1 MAGRTFSVGAKLP
14 RIADALEL
22 NREGV
27 IASTLEVL
35 IDMGFERA
43 RYYEAA
49 YDFAAKKDVVVLTA
63 QVPKSDS
70 EDLVGELFDYATS
83 TLKTSDSDP
92 MPAVGEPSEESADD
106 PPWVGKLDLRDKVWV
121 EIPVLAGNRR
131 LGVLAGDWTGKAAD
145 LTDVDRE
152 ALRMVGTQLGS
163 HLGLKPITMLRVFRD
178 RDEDLAEMSVEQIVI
193 DSARRLAKMLD
204 VAATAVFAFSWPH
217 QTLTKIDESV
227 AGRFKS
233 RHARLDEL
241 EEQYA
246 VGEYLTGSAWEDD
259 EVRHVVSFDSLDRE
273 GKDLVAPDSRRWHAE
288 LLGEVRS
295 VMYTIVG
302 GLDKRYLIRF
312 INRANRPELPFLA
325 ELSLLDAMVPDLR
338 SEVDGVVATRR
349 SQSLEDMAQLTAQ
362 VTDPK
367 ELVLR
372 VTEALTAE
380 AVDHFAVVC
389 HQEEAAQFGF
399 SAFRGGDLS
408 GEPLSREAEWQ
419 EDPLYATAVRS
430 QGHSVRRLA
439 DHKGELASRFRGA
452 GFRSVLTLPLSAG
465 QTRGAFFIPMKDAG
479 GGTKSGQLPN
489 GCGFGTVS
497 LLHAYSR
504 LIANSV
510 ETSHSRAK
518 ADGARRALGSLG
530 HELRTPLAAMQSELE
545 MSMNTAKRTLRAV
558 DIEPRER
565 ARLLGDIAKREE
577 QMNERSM
584 EVDHALRL
592 SPIVARESE
601 NKLQVHFERA
611 RIVRVVERAVE
622 ETEEI
627 LRKQPDNAGRRYTF
641 EIADSCTTLGSAV
654 CDRIYLRHVI
664 RNLLQNAV
672 NYSLPRQRRREGQR
686 PEPMSIDIFGEAQTA
701 SVAVKV
707 RNWGFGIPE
716 EKRDVIFEPWVRG
729 EVSDSKKA
737 IRGMGLGLFLVRR
750 IVSAHGGRIILYS
763 NPTLKDPA
771 RRARNEGFETTFE
784 VRIPND
790 LEEGT
795 FVHKWVDNRPQP
807 LEAVGGDRR

>member
-1 MAGRTFSVGAKLP
+1 MAGRKFNVRSELP
-14 RIADALEL
+14 RVADTLKL
-22 NREGV
+22 KREEV
-27 IASTLEVL
+27 ISATLEVL

-49 YDFAAKKDVVVLTA
+49 YDFAGEKHVVVLTA
-63 QVPKSDS
+63 QVPEAGAD
-70 EDLVGELFDYATS
+70 DLVGELFDYRTS
-83 TLKTSDSDP
+83 TLEITGSAP
-92 MPAVGEPSEESADD
+92 MPAVGEPAEDPADD
-106 PPWVGKLDLRDKVWV
+106 PTWVEGLGLGDKVWV

-131 LGVLAGDWTGKAAD
+131 LGVLAGDWPGEVTD
-145 LTDVDRE
+145 LTTKDLE

-163 HLGLKPITMLRVFRD
+163 HLGLKPITMLRIYRD
-178 RDEDLAEMSVEQIVI
+178 RDEDVAAPSVEQIVI
-193 DSARRLAKMLD
+193 DSAHRLAEMFD
-204 VAATAVFAFSWPH
+204 VAVTAVFAFSWPH
-217 QTLTKIDESV
+217 QMLTKIDERIAEPFEV
-227 AGRFKS
+227 R
-233 RHARLDEL
+233 RARLGDLKES
-241 EEQYA
+241 YA
-246 VGEYLTGSAWEDD
+246 VGEYLTGSAWDNDD
-259 EVRHVVSFDSLDRE
+259 FRHVVSFDSLDKE
-273 GKDLVAPDSRRWHAE
+273 GKELVAPDSRRWHAE

-302 GLDKRYLIRF
+302 GLDRRYLIRF
-312 INRANRPELPFLA
+312 INRASRPELPFLA
-325 ELSLLDAMVPDLR
+325 ELSLLDAVVPDLR
-338 SEVDGVVATRR
+338 SEVDGVIATGR
-349 SQSLEDMAQLTAQ
+349 SQNLEDMARLTAQ

-367 ELVLR
+367 ELVGR
-372 VTEALTAE
+372 VTEALTTE

-389 HQEEAAQFGF
+389 HQDEAAQFGF
-399 SAFRGGDLS
+399 SAFRGSDLLS
-408 GEPLSREAEWQ
+408 DPLSREAEWQ
-419 EDPLYATAVRS
+419 EDPLYASVVRS
-430 QGHSVRRLA
+430 QEHNVLRLA
-439 DHKGELASRFRGA
+439 DYKGALASRLKVGE
-452 GFRSVLTLPLSAG
+452 FRSVLTLPLAAG
-465 QTRGAFFIPMKDAG
+465 QTRGAFFIPMKAAPSG
-479 GGTKSGQLPN
+479 GKSGRLPN

-530 HELRTPLAAMQSELE
+530 HELRTPLAAMQSEMEL
-545 MSMNTAKRTLRAV
+545 SMNTAKRTLREV

-565 ARLLGDIAKREE
+565 VVLLRRIAKREE
-577 QMNERSM
+577 QMRERSM

-611 RIVRVVERAVE
+611 KIVRVVERAVE
-622 ETEEI
+622 EIEEA
-627 LRKQPDNAGRRYTF
+627 LREQPDHAGRRYKF
-641 EIADSCTTLGSAV
+641 EIADSCINLGSAV

-686 PEPMSIDIFGEAQTA
+686 PEPMAIDIFGESQKA

-729 EVSDSKKA
+729 DVSDSKKA

-795 FVHKWVDNRPQP
+795 FIHKWVDNQPQP
-807 LEAVGGDRR
+807 LIAVGNERG